1 MPGKRT
7 AQQVKDKIKT
17 IFKHQQPKVK
27 FKLDNVKVENEQNDD
42 ELNDEEK
49 IESEIEAMIDDKLNT
64 SFDKQPEETLHHF
77 SDHSYKSKK
86 HKQQNW
92 MNSDNFTIFYE
103 NKYDFSQS
111 KPTLDFH
118 YLNRQKHHIQQNW

>member
-17 IFKHQQPKVK
+17 IFKHEQPKVK
-27 FKLDNVKVENEQNDD
+27 FKLGNVKVEDEQ
-42 ELNDEEK
+42 NDEEK

-77 SDHSYKSKK
+77 SDQSYKSKK
-86 HKQQNW
+86 HKQQN
-92 MNSDNFTIFYE
+92 
-103 NKYDFSQS
+103 
-111 KPTLDFH
+111 
-118 YLNRQKHHIQQNW
+118 